1 MSRRETSCGSLTL
14 IQVCDLPPLHETR
27 LIADPGSKQA
37 LPFSMLS
44 LFSIILIALR
54 DAGLQEVGMHVSQ
67 PAGFEGEAKLI
78 TPLTMQSIGER
89 VIEAGLATVDEVK
102 RIVEGLTEAA
112 LNSTV
117 VMGMSRIFQV
127 WGRKR

>member
-1 MSRRETSCGSLTL
+1 
-14 IQVCDLPPLHETR
+14 
-27 LIADPGSKQA
+27 
-37 LPFSMLS
+37 
-44 LFSIILIALR
+44 
-54 DAGLQEVGMHVSQ
+54 MHVSQ

-117 VMGMSRIFQV
+117 LMGMSRIFQV